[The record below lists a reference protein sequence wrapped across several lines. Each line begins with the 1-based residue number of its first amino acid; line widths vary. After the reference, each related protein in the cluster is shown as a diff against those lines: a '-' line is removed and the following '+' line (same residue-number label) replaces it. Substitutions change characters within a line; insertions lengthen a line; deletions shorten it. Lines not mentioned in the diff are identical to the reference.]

1 MGKIYVL
8 FAKKPGMQKDFWG
21 CAHAAL
27 DEFLME
33 RRDSIFDM
41 LYRKI
46 KFSDKFE
53 INSNVLTHRKFS
65 DGQDLAERT
74 QDYFWECACVQ
85 LCG

>member
-8 FAKKPGMQKDFWG
+8 FSKKPGMQKDFWG

-41 LYRKI
+41 LYHKI
-46 KFSDKFE
+46 KFGDRLVT
-53 INSNVLTHRKFS
+53 NSYVLTPRKFS
-65 DGQDLAERT
+65 DEEDLAERT
-74 QDYFWECACVQ
+74 QRLFFGMCVR